1 MEIKYR
7 LYPYPVLAP
16 YSDDYSSGRFEV
28 AIDLR
33 KEGYDLQIDF
43 AAVLTNEELKQL
55 IRSGQAKYVYHL
67 ECAQTG
73 FRKVFQTDK
82 EMASHLISGKKIN
95 GELQICPF
103 IAAVKD
109 IRGYASPDFHEDYQ
123 GVSFEIEA
131 GCILATAGKMTT
143 HDISKDIDELAQL
156 PSIFSITK
164 NGDAEC
170 RQMLVDYSGRKILIK
185 LPVEDYYCYKQL
197 SKTPQ
202 LQAIL
207 NSMTIIPAL
216 IYVLEELKRMPAEER
231 EENAGSLWYRVLAK
245 TLAKRFACDV
255 ETQDFE
261 EQDAVSLAQSL
272 INNPASD
279 AFRMLAG
286 GISGGDDE

>member
-16 YSDDYSSGRFEV
+16 YLDDYRSGKFEV
-28 AIDLR
+28 AIDSR

-43 AAVLTNEELKQL
+43 AAVLTNEELKKL
-55 IRSGQAKYVYHL
+55 IRSGQAKYVYHM
-67 ECAQTG
+67 ECARTG

-82 EMASHLISGKKIN
+82 EMASYLIPGKQIN

-103 IAAVKD
+103 IAAVED
-109 IRGYASPDFHEDYQ
+109 IHGYASPDFHEDYQ

-131 GCILATAGKMTT
+131 GCILATGKMRAI
-143 HDISKDIDELAQL
+143 DISKEIDELAQL

-170 RQMLVDYSGRKILIK
+170 RQMIVDYSGRKILIK

-202 LQAIL
+202 LQAVL

-216 IYVLEELKRMPAEER
+216 IYVLGELKRMAAEER
-231 EENAGSLWYRVLAK
+231 GENAGSLWYRVLAK
-245 TLAKRFACDV
+245 TLLTRFGCDV